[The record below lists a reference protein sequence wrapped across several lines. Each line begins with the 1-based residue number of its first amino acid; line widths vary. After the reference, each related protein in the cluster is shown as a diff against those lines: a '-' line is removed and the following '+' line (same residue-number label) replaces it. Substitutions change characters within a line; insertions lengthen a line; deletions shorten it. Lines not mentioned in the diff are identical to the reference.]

1 MNQSAAVIGSPQYD
15 KSLLKSVG
23 ENVFIS
29 ANAEIRR
36 PQLISVGHYTAIDS
50 NVYITTGAE
59 IGDYVHLSPFSSIIG
74 GATGMLYMDHFSG
87 MAAGCRI
94 ICASDE
100 HLGHGLTNPT
110 VPLAFRDNVLVAPV
124 RFEKFATIGS
134 NVVIMPGVT
143 LGEGCVVG
151 ANSLVTKSLEP
162 WTIYVGSPA
171 RPLKV
176 RPRERMLAFA
186 AEMGY

>member
-1 MNQSAAVIGSPQYD
+1 MATPAATIGSPQYD
-15 KSLLKSVG
+15 KTLLKSVG
-23 ENVFIS
+23 EDVFVS
-29 ANAEIRR
+29 ANVEFRR
-36 PQLISVGHYTAIDS
+36 PQLISVGSHTAIDS

-59 IGDYVHLSPFSSIIG
+59 IGDYVHISPFSSIIG
-74 GATGMLYMDHFSG
+74 GAAGMLYMDHFSG

-100 HLGHGLTNPT
+100 HMGFGLTNPT
-110 VPLAFRDNVLVAPV
+110 VPLAYRDNVTIAPV

-134 NVVIMPGVT
+134 NVVIMPGVI

-151 ANSLVTKSLEP
+151 ANSLVNKNLEP

-171 RPLKV
+171 RPLKI

>member
-1 MNQSAAVIGSPQYD
+1 MATATDAGSAQYD
-15 KSLLKSVG
+15 KSLLKQCG
-23 ENVFIS
+23 EDVFIS
-29 ANAEIRR
+29 ANIEIRR
-36 PQLISVGHYTAIDS
+36 PQLISVGSHTAIDS
-50 NVYITTGAE
+50 HVYITTGAE
-59 IGDYVHLSPFSSIIG
+59 IGDYVHISPFTSIIG
-74 GATGMLYMDHFSG
+74 GASAMLYMGHFTG

-110 VPLAFRDNVLVAPV
+110 VPEAYRDNVNIAPV
-124 RFEKFATIGS
+124 RFENFATVGS
-134 NVVIMPGVT
+134 NVIIMPGIT

-151 ANSLVTKSLEP
+151 ANSLVTKDLQP

-171 RPLKV
+171 RAVKV

>member
-1 MNQSAAVIGSPQYD
+1 MAAQNADLNSTHFDYR
-15 KSLLKSVG
+15 LLKRCG

-29 ANAEIRR
+29 ARAEIRR
-36 PQLISVGHYTAIDS
+36 PQLVSVGNHSAIDS
-50 NVYITTGAE
+50 NVYLTTAAA
-59 IGDYVHLSPFSSIIG
+59 IGDYVHISPFTSIIG
-74 GATGMLYMDHFSG
+74 GAAATLYMDHFSG

-100 HLGHGLTNPT
+100 HMGYGLTNPT
-110 VPLAFRDNVLVAPV
+110 VPAAYRDKLTIAPV
-124 RFEKFATIGS
+124 RFEKFATVGS

-151 ANSLVTKSLEP
+151 ANSLVNKNLEP

-171 RPLKV
+171 RPLKI

>member
-1 MNQSAAVIGSPQYD
+1 MSTPTTSLSSPQYD
-15 KSLLKSVG
+15 KSQLKEVG
-23 ENVFIS
+23 EDVFIS
-29 ANAEIRR
+29 ANVEIRR
-36 PQLISVGHYTAIDS
+36 PQLISIGSHTAIDS

-59 IGDYVHLSPFSSIIG
+59 IGDYVHISPFTSIIG
-74 GATGMLYMDHFSG
+74 GATAMLYMDHFTG

-100 HLGHGLTNPT
+100 HMGYGLTNPT
-110 VPLAFRDNVLVAPV
+110 VPLAYRDNVTVAPV
-124 RFEKFATIGS
+124 RFEMFATVGS

-151 ANSLVTKSLEP
+151 ANSLVTKSLES
-162 WTIYVGSPA
+162 WTVYVGSPA

-176 RPRERMLAFA
+176 RPRERMLTFA
-186 AEMGY
+186 KEMGY

>member
-1 MNQSAAVIGSPQYD
+1 MANSSPPLDSPQYD
-15 KSLLKSVG
+15 KTLLKSVG
-23 ENVFIS
+23 KDVFIS
-29 ANAEIRR
+29 ANVEIRR
-36 PQLISVGHYTAIDS
+36 PQLITIGNYTAIDS

-59 IGDYVHLSPFSSIIG
+59 IGDYVHISPFTSIIG
-74 GATGMLYMDHFSG
+74 GATAMLYMDHFAG

-110 VPLAFRDNVLVAPV
+110 VPLQYRDNVTIAPV

-134 NVVIMPGVT
+134 NVSIMPGVT

-151 ANSLVTKSLEP
+151 ANSLVNRNLEP